1 MWFSPKPSHLLL
13 VRQKWQDNEQ
23 PVQHQ
28 VKQFARQGKVKGRRG
43 ITPLTG
49 TRISFRKDRG
59 DMTMNTSIKPH
70 IFLYRQLALL
80 ALLVLGA
87 CTPIERIPPRT
98 LNVSGGPERVF
109 DRPVAEILPQLEG
122 ATATGVNGRVG
133 NELVFWG
140 YQLRDSSSAN
150 LFACAQ
156 LANVN
161 CEARI
166 SAICPGGSQEV
177 TRTEVQGVVSYRDCR
192 AVGIANVGD
201 LSPNCNDRERNDSLL
216 VGLAQCR

>member
-1 MWFSPKPSHLLL
+1 
-13 VRQKWQDNEQ
+13 
-23 PVQHQ
+23 
-28 VKQFARQGKVKGRRG
+28 
-43 ITPLTG
+43 
-49 TRISFRKDRG
+49 
-59 DMTMNTSIKPH
+59 MNTLIKPH
-70 IFLYRQLALL
+70 IFLYWQMVLL
-80 ALLVLGA
+80 AALVLVA
-87 CTPIERIPPRT
+87 CAPIERIPPRT

-109 DRPVAEILPQLEG
+109 DQPVTEILPQLEG

-140 YQLRDSSSAN
+140 YQLRDNSSAH

-156 LANVN
+156 LDNVN

-166 SAICPGGSQEV
+166 NAICPGGSQEV
-177 TRTEVQGVVSYRDCR
+177 TRTEVKGLVRYRDCS